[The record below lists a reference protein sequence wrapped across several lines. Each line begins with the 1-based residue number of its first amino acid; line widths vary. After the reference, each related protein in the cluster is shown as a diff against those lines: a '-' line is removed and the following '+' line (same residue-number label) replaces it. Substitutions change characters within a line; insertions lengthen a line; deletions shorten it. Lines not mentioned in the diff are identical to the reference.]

1 MDLPRNRFKHAIAKG
16 ELQIGLWAGM
26 CSPIAAEI
34 LVDSNYDW
42 VVVDGEHSPNTLD
55 STLAQLQV
63 FARGTTEPVVRT
75 PWNDMVMT
83 KLVLD
88 IGATTLLLPYV
99 QNADEA
105 KRAVDSVRYPPR
117 GVRGAA
123 GSTRA
128 SRFGRVKNYFADAE
142 KELCLLIQ
150 AETKDAVDQI
160 EKMGAIDGVDGI
172 FIGPND
178 LSASIGH
185 LGNRMH
191 RDVQGLI
198 ETAQKRIK
206 ATGKASGILASSEEE
221 AQRYIDLGFTFVAVG
236 SDYGLY
242 TKAVDALAQRFG
254 RGPK

>member
-1 MDLPRNRFKHAIAKG
+1 MDLPRNRFKHALAKG

-55 STLAQLQV
+55 SIMAQLQV

-99 QNADEA
+99 QNVEEA

-117 GVRGAA
+117 GNRGAA

-128 SRFGRVKNYFADAE
+128 SHYGRVKNYFAQAD
-142 KELCLLIQ
+142 KEICVLIQ

-160 EKMGAIDGVDGI
+160 EKNGRAGWRRW
-172 FIGPND
+172 
-178 LSASIGH
+178 H
-185 LGNRMH
+185 LRRAERSLRLDRPSRQSH
-191 RDVQGLI
+191 APRRAVADRDRAEAHQGDRQGLGHS
-198 ETAQKRIK
+198 R
-206 ATGKASGILASSEEE
+206 
-221 AQRYIDLGFTFVAVG
+221 
-236 SDYGLY
+236 
-242 TKAVDALAQRFG
+242 VDR
-254 RGPK
+254 R

>member
-1 MDLPRNRFKHAIAKG
+1 MDLPSNRFKHAIARG

-42 VVVDGEHSPNTLD
+42 IVVDGEHSPNTLD
-55 STLAQLQV
+55 SLLAQLQV
-63 FARGTTEPVVRT
+63 FARGTGEAVVRT

-99 QNADEA
+99 QNAEEA
-105 KRAVDSVRYPPR
+105 KRAVDAVRYPPR
-117 GVRGAA
+117 GNRGAA

-128 SRFGRVKNYFADAE
+128 SRFGRIKNYFADAD
-142 KELCLLIQ
+142 KEICLLIQ

-178 LSASIGH
+178 LSASIGR

-191 RDVQGLI
+191 KDVQDLI

-236 SDYGLY
+236 ADYSLY
-242 TKAVDALAQRFG
+242 TKAVDSLAQRFG
-254 RGPK
+254 RGPR